1 MLRVPTTKE
10 PEMNTRKPMVSTVNA
25 NTARREVAVVVE
37 HADWQS
43 FSRAVLPRA
52 RKEFRSWIYANVM
65 FGDLCE
71 VAANLGGGALRTDP
85 NRCVS
90 VVYFT
95 Y

>member
-1 MLRVPTTKE
+1 MST
-10 PEMNTRKPMVSTVNA
+10 NQPMVATVNA
-25 NTARREVAVVVE
+25 DTARREVAVVVE

-52 RKEFRSWIYANVM
+52 RKEFKRWVYEHIV

-71 VAANLGGGALRTDP
+71 VAANLGGGALLTDP
-85 NRCVS
+85 RRCVS